1 MKRIKNSITK
11 QVQIEYETLNMLEQ
25 IATKQNITL
34 GEAIRQ
40 TLRDAMRFQHRIP
53 DCATPHIPAR
63 KREKRKPKARRLE
76 LVVQAEAE
84 PKAYDPTGEEY
95 PNSDNYQLPHQ
106 YSQYSKDCDAHA
118 AFLLSR
124 GSL

>member
-1 MKRIKNSITK
+1 VKRIKNSITK

-25 IATKQNITL
+25 LAIQQNITL

-40 TLRDAMRFQHRIP
+40 TLREAMRFQHRIP
-53 DCATPHIPAR
+53 DCETPHIPAR

-76 LVVQAEAE
+76 LAAQAEAE
-84 PKAYDPTGEEY
+84 PKAYDPTGEDY

-106 YSQYSKDCDAHA
+106 YLQYSKDCDAHA
-118 AFLLSR
+118 AFLSSR
-124 GSL
+124 GDI

>member
-63 KREKRKPKARRLE
+63 KREKRKITYFK
-76 LVVQAEAE
+76 
-84 PKAYDPTGEEY
+84 
-95 PNSDNYQLPHQ
+95 
-106 YSQYSKDCDAHA
+106 
-118 AFLLSR
+118 LLDIALITYCIPYHGICYIMTDS
-124 GSL
+124 